1 MNDGQRTI
9 SADTISLLYNDS
21 APANVKP
28 VTPSDDKGPAEI
40 YSISGQRLSNT
51 RHGVNLI
58 HRKSGTEKV
67 IIK

>member
-1 MNDGQRTI
+1 
-9 SADTISLLYNDS
+9 
-21 APANVKP
+21 VKP

-58 HRKSGTEKV
+58 HRKSGTETV